1 MSKSISVYFPQL
13 NGGEEVGFNDAGVEQ
28 FKHDR
33 IESLMRE
40 CTQNSTDA
48 LDKTTN
54 SKTVRMEFK
63 LLDIPIAELPGLTEL
78 KIHLKSCLDYVSVKE
93 VEDNERKSQQ
103 FFKNAVELL
112 SKKTIPC
119 LLIRDYNTTGL
130 YGDDDD
136 RNGKWFSLVRARGSS
151 NKSSDTAGGS
161 FGIGKSAPFAC
172 SALRTVFYSTKYK
185 GKCALQGKSVLITH
199 LDDKKKQTQGVGFI
213 GITTEN
219 KNIAIREESQIPE
232 FLKRNG
238 NGTDILIVGFTE
250 KDWIG
255 KIKIAGLK
263 HFWPALEL
271 NKVRFEIDDNKE
283 KIVIDKSNLD
293 SELSKISFKASE
305 EKIPDYLATFRKGE
319 KKNLS
324 VKNAG
329 GCDFSVTLSDG
340 NQDYTNKVCCF
351 RNNAMVIEYMNIN
364 IGGNFNG
371 VFHCDNDTGSKIF
384 REMEPPR
391 HDKWT
396 PLQPQEPDDQKRCQ
410 ETYDDLR
417 SKLREFV
424 QELIQKNISES
435 VDPGELEINTPA
447 DGNSDANSEESLE
460 PVGVTFEPRKVKVIK
475 PVPPRPVPIDPD
487 PLPPTPDVPF
497 KPVTPKPIPKFKY
510 SSLRCF
516 LKQRGT
522 IDCLYSLRLPDNLD
536 TQKKYSIEAFA
547 VGYDGK
553 VLELE
558 LDDKVLKFK
567 TGDKF
572 TEFIIKGEP
581 LSIFANIIID

>member
-1 MSKSISVYFPQL
+1 MNKPISVYFPPL

-40 CTQNSTDA
+40 CAQNSTDA
-48 LDKTTN
+48 LDKDKN
-54 SKTVRMEFK
+54 HKTVRMVFK
-63 LLDIPIAELPGLTEL
+63 LLDVPIEDLPGLAAL
-78 KIHLKSCLDYVSVKE
+78 KFHLASCLDYVNVKE
-93 VEDNERKSQQ
+93 VKDNEKKAQQ
-103 FFKNAVELL
+103 FFQNAVQLL

-119 LLIRDYNTTGL
+119 LLIKDYNTTGL

-136 RNGKWFSLVRARGSS
+136 RKGKWFSLVRARGSS
-151 NKSSDTAGGS
+151 NKSSETAGGS

-172 SALRTVFYSTKYK
+172 SALRTVFYNTRYN
-185 GKCALQGKSVLITH
+185 GKSALQGKSVLITH
-199 LDDKKKQTQGVGFI
+199 LNNKKEETQGVGFI
-213 GITTEN
+213 GITNGN
-219 KNIAIREESQIPE
+219 KNLAIREESQIPQ
-232 FLKRNG
+232 FLKRNE

-250 KDWIG
+250 KEWVN
-255 KIKIAGLK
+255 KIKVAALK

-271 NKVRFEIDDNKE
+271 DKIKFEIDDNNA
-283 KIVIDKSNLD
+283 KITIDKSNLD

-305 EKIPDYLATFRKGE
+305 ERIPEYLDTFRKGQR
-319 KKNLS
+319 KNVS
-324 VKNAG
+324 IKNAG
-329 GCDFSVTLSDG
+329 GCDFSVILSDG

-460 PVGVTFEPRKVKVIK
+460 PVEIAFEPKKVKVVK
-475 PVPPRPVPIDPD
+475 PRPPKPVPIDPD
-487 PLPPTPDVPF
+487 PPTPPDVPF
-497 KPVTPKPIPKFKY
+497 KPFTPKPIPKFKY

-536 TQKKYSIEAFA
+536 TLKKYSIEAFS

-558 LDDKVLKFK
+558 LEDKVLKFK

-572 TEFIIKGEP
+572 TDLKIKGEP
-581 LSIFANIIID
+581 LSIFANIVID